1 MLKVSVVIPLYNHGA
16 YIEQAVSSVMDQ
28 TMPVH
33 ELIVVDDGSTD
44 LSVSVMKTL
53 CERYPQLVF
62 WSQPNQGAHQAIN
75 SGIHRATGDLVT
87 ILNSD
92 DVYHPERMEAC
103 VCSFIEDPKVQAVAT
118 GIEFMN
124 DVSKSVE
131 NGWYAQALD
140 FYKKIGDLGLALV
153 NGNFIMTTS
162 NIVVRRTVFNDI
174 GYFSSL
180 RYTHDLDFFLRMLTE
195 GMKVCLLDKPL
206 MRYRMHSS
214 NTISENHNRV
224 RIEWAAVAARYL
236 VSLQGRFGSPEL
248 PWKHLETYMDIIE
261 RHSLA
266 RLVLYFATY
275 FQKNSLLAAK
285 DVGLFLKDADFY
297 ALAKGKVL

>member
-1 MLKVSVVIPLYNHGA
+1 LDVSVVIPLYNHAA
-16 YIEQAVSSVMDQ
+16 YIHQAVTSVMDQ

-44 LSVSVMKTL
+44 SSASAMKTL

-75 SGIHRATGDLVT
+75 SGIHRATGELVA

-92 DVYHPERMEAC
+92 DLYHPERMEAC
-103 VCSFIEDPKVQAVAT
+103 ACIFLEDPKVQAVAT

-124 DVSKSVE
+124 DAGKPVE
-131 NGWYAQALD
+131 NSWYDKALD
-140 FYKKIGDLGLALV
+140 FYKKVGDLGLGLV

-162 NIVVRRTVFNDI
+162 NLVVRRSVFHDI

-180 RYTHDLDFFLRMLTE
+180 RYTHDLDFFLRMLTK

-206 MRYRMHSS
+206 MRYRIHAS
-214 NTISENHNRV
+214 NTISENHDRV

-236 VSLQGRFGSPEL
+236 VSLQDRLGGPEL
-248 PWKHLETYMDIIE
+248 PWKYLETYMDIIE

-266 RLVLYFATY
+266 RLVIYFSTY
-275 FQKNSLLAAK
+275 FQQNSLSAAK
-285 DVGLFLKDADFY
+285 DVGLFLEDADFY
-297 ALAKGKVL
+297 VLVKGNIL